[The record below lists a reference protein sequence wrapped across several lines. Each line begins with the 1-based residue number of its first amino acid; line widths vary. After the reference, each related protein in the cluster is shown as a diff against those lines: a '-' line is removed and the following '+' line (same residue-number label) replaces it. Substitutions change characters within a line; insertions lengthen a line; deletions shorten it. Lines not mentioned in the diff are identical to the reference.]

1 MNISTEQLKRE
12 DLPLLLDW
20 VNRETGGAITAHD
33 LPREIAAA
41 ETWFDALPALPDRL
55 DCMVYLY
62 ETPIGLA
69 GLTDMDLDRGAG
81 RLYFL
86 LGEVGYNRLRAA
98 TYGILQM
105 LDRAFGDFG
114 LREVRAVI
122 TTTEPELLAM
132 LPRLGFVPAGTEQ
145 VVNSEE
151 FARHRYLF

>member
-20 VNRETGGAITAHD
+20 VNRNTGGAVTTND
-33 LPREIAAA
+33 LPRDGAAA
-41 ETWFDALPALPDRL
+41 EAWFDALPARPDRL
-55 DCMVYLY
+55 DCMVFLY

-69 GLTDMDLDRGAG
+69 GLTDLDPETGAG

-105 LDRAFGDFG
+105 LDRAFGDFA
-114 LREVRAVI
+114 LREIRTVV
-122 TTTEPELLAM
+122 TTAEPELLDM
-132 LPRLGFVPAGTEQ
+132 FPRLGFVPEGAEKAVTRERFAG
-145 VVNSEE
+145 
-151 FARHRYLF
+151 HRYLF